1 MHCSGSQRRRKT
13 NQFIAQVISQTRPSF
28 VEVLR
33 IEMLTKNKTPL
44 QYSGSEVNLHMDF
57 NLDAAKLRRLEIA
70 TNLGCQYFLQ
80 RDKTSH
86 ACLRLKPKICFAY
99 DLPDFERRKSL
110 VGAGLK
116 V

>member
-1 MHCSGSQRRRKT
+1 
-13 NQFIAQVISQTRPSF
+13 
-28 VEVLR
+28 
-33 IEMLTKNKTPL
+33 MLTKNKTPL

-57 NLDAAKLRRLEIA
+57 NLDAAELRRLEIA

-86 ACLRLKPKICFAY
+86 AWLRLKPKICFAY

-110 VGAGLK
+110 VRAGLK

>member
-1 MHCSGSQRRRKT
+1 
-13 NQFIAQVISQTRPSF
+13 
-28 VEVLR
+28 
-33 IEMLTKNKTPL
+33 
-44 QYSGSEVNLHMDF
+44 MDF
-57 NLDAAKLRRLEIA
+57 NLDAAELRRLEIA

-86 ACLRLKPKICFAY
+86 ACLRLKPKICLDLFFICL